1 LLLDKF
7 RKNPKAEE
15 WNALE
20 SVLPTT
26 SWAQALS
33 LSLSHTR
40 THGVVLLH
48 LGWHENPELKSQIRH
63 LET

>member
-1 LLLDKF
+1 ML
-7 RKNPKAEE
+7 
-15 WNALE
+15 WNLFYQQLHE
-20 SVLPTT
+20 LKI
-26 SWAQALS
+26 S
-33 LSLSHTR
+33 LSLAHTH